1 LEGDVDTTKTVTIA
15 ICAGV
20 GGIIGV
26 AVGDAIGVS
35 HIIGMVL
42 AGLVAALGVYVS
54 GFIGG
59 R

>member
-1 LEGDVDTTKTVTIA
+1 MDTKKTVTIA